1 MENNFQIPLVLSE
14 PPELTEEMKK
24 VLEKQ
29 NSRIVT
35 DFKAKQLEQQ
45 AARNWDC
52 FYKRNGTR
60 FFKDR

>member
-1 MENNFQIPLVLSE
+1 MESDFQNVLVLNE
-14 PPELTEEMKK
+14 PPAITDEMRAA
-24 VLEKQ
+24 LEKQ

-35 DFKAKQLEQQ
+35 EFKAKQLEEQ

>member
-1 MENNFQIPLVLSE
+1 MENDLKCPLVLNK
-14 PPELTEEMKK
+14 PPELTEEMKEL
-24 VLEKQ
+24 LEKQ

>member
-1 MENNFQIPLVLSE
+1 MENDFQCPLVLNK
-14 PPELTEEMKK
+14 PPELTEEMKE